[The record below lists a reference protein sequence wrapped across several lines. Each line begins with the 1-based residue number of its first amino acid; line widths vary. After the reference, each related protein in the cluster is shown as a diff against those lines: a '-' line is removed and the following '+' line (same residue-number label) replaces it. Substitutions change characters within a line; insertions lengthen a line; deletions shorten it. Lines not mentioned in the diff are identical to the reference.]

1 MHCFVV
7 QPLKGPPLYKA
18 ARLKLSRKGPLCN
31 FFGLIHLMDTSSACS
46 MDGIVQEPVYS
57 THAEIH
63 RIHDLGL
70 RMADWIGN
78 VPKQMCSRL
87 IIFSWVRK

>member
-1 MHCFVV
+1 
-7 QPLKGPPLYKA
+7 
-18 ARLKLSRKGPLCN
+18 
-31 FFGLIHLMDTSSACS
+31 

-57 THAEIH
+57 IHAEINT
-63 RIHDLGL
+63 IDDLGL